1 MAGPKPPK
9 KPKAKPIKHS
19 SGMYSFLDCEDI
31 FEVGTEIFQWDVVSE
46 QYIKEDEGTHTL
58 ESGQDF
64 EVDNE
69 GKISNIY

>member
-1 MAGPKPPK
+1 MAGPKPLK
-9 KPKAKPIKHS
+9 KPKPKPIKHS
-19 SGMYSFLDCEDI
+19 NGMYSFIDCEDT
-31 FEVGTEIFQWDVVSE
+31 FAVGTEIFQWDELSE
-46 QYIKEDEGTHTL
+46 QYIEENAGTHTL